1 MNRVFF
7 NGVSSISSDGK
18 TISFVF
24 DDTYQTKTG
33 LKKTEVIELISNIDD
48 AEKILTY
55 LISEIN
61 NIRGKSAQAV
71 VSEKGQTSTDESF
84 ANDESTLGIRIEPT
98 DVS

>member
-33 LKKTEVIELISNIDD
+33 LKKTEVIELISNIED
-48 AEKILTY
+48 AEDPHLFD
-55 LISEIN
+55 LEIN
-61 NIRGKSAQAV
+61 NIRKSPQAV

-84 ANDESTLGIRIEPT
+84 ANDESTLGIKIEPT